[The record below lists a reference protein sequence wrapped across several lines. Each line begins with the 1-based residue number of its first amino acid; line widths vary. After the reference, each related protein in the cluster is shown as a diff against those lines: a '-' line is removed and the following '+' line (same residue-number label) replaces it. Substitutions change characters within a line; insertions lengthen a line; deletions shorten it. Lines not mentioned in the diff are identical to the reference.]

1 MIPTNMKKNNNKTI
15 KTYKCPEC
23 GLLYKEKKWVEECEA
38 WCKEH
43 HTCNLEI
50 IKYAVKIEDEDGQK
64 N

>member
-1 MIPTNMKKNNNKTI
+1 MKKNNK
-15 KTYKCPEC
+15 KLYKCPEC
-23 GLLYKEKKWVEECEA
+23 GLQYEEKKWADKCEA

-50 IKYAVKIEDEDGQK
+50 IKHAVKIEDEDGER